1 MSTRDKQRTSFTTAG
16 ARAGFLACLAF
27 AVLSA
32 YPASA
37 AESATNRY
45 DAIIGRAPFGR
56 APRQPTPEE
65 IAAALALQTP
75 PPAENAEK
83 LADTIKL
90 NALTSFR
97 GVPAAGFIDT
107 GERRSFLLLEGQT
120 LGGFTLESVDFRRA
134 SARLSRNGV
143 AEDIAMSFAAGQPTN
158 LVTHPTHVLP
168 PESPSAVAPA
178 AAVSKA
184 EAEPAAGGAPPA
196 AATPPIAVD
205 SALAPEAIAA
215 ATVVDASGETR
226 ISFRELHRLRV
237 QQMRE
242 KADQERRERDALSSA
257 AKAEAEA
264 AERKKADEAEAILA
278 LEEKTRQQHRAKV
291 IEAIKQGYDVAIDF
305 ELTPAEAKSLADAGF
320 AIPEEALKA
329 EPEAAAPAVQETPKA
344 ESPAAETPEVL

>member
-1 MSTRDKQRTSFTTAG
+1 MSTRDTPRTSFTTAG
-16 ARAGFLACLAF
+16 ARAGLMTFLALAALPF
-27 AVLSA
+27 LH
-32 YPASA
+32 ASA
-37 AESATNRY
+37 AEADVATNRY
-45 DAIIGRAPFGR
+45 DAIIRRAPFGR

-65 IAAALALQTP
+65 IAAALALQAP
-75 PPAENAEK
+75 PPADEVEK

-90 NALTSFR
+90 NALTSYR

-107 GERRSFLLLEGQT
+107 RERRSFLLLEGQT

-158 LVTHPTHVLP
+158 LLTHPTHVLP
-168 PESPSAVAPA
+168 TASPATTDA
-178 AAVSKA
+178 AAVSKT
-184 EAEPAAGGAPPA
+184 EATPAAGGKPS
-196 AATPPIAVD
+196 TDID
-205 SALAPEAIAA
+205 SALTPEAIAA
-215 ATVVDASGETR
+215 ATVVDASGEAR

-242 KADQERRERDALSSA
+242 KADQERSEREALSNA

-264 AERKKADEAEAILA
+264 TERQKAEEAEAILV
-278 LEEKTRQQHRAKV
+278 LEEKTRQQHRAQV

-320 AIPEEALKA
+320 AIPDEAFKA
-329 EPEAAAPAVQETPKA
+329 DPEAAAPATPDTSKA
-344 ESPAAETPEVL
+344 ESATAEIPEEP

>member
-1 MSTRDKQRTSFTTAG
+1 MSTRDTPRTSFTTAG
-16 ARAGFLACLAF
+16 ARAGLMTFLALAALPF
-27 AVLSA
+27 LH
-32 YPASA
+32 AST
-37 AESATNRY
+37 AEADVATNRY
-45 DAIIGRAPFGR
+45 DAIIRRAPFGR

-65 IAAALALQTP
+65 IAAALARQAA
-75 PPAENAEK
+75 PAAETAEK

-90 NALTSFR
+90 NALTSYR

-107 GERRSFLLLEGQT
+107 RERRSFLLLEGQT

-158 LVTHPTHVLP
+158 LLTHPTHVLP
-168 PESPSAVAPA
+168 TASPATTDA
-178 AAVSKA
+178 AAVSKT
-184 EAEPAAGGAPPA
+184 EATPAARGKPS
-196 AATPPIAVD
+196 TDID
-205 SALAPEAIAA
+205 SALTPEAIAA
-215 ATVVDASGETR
+215 ATVVDASGEAR

-264 AERKKADEAEAILA
+264 AERKKADEAEAILV
-278 LEEKTRQQHRAKV
+278 LEEKTRQQHRAQV

-329 EPEAAAPAVQETPKA
+329 EPEATAPAAQETPKA
-344 ESPAAETPEVL
+344 EAPAMEIPEEP

>member
-1 MSTRDKQRTSFTTAG
+1 MSTRDTPRTSFTTAG
-16 ARAGFLACLAF
+16 ARAGLMTFLALAALPF
-27 AVLSA
+27 LH
-32 YPASA
+32 AST
-37 AESATNRY
+37 AEADVATNRY
-45 DAIIGRAPFGR
+45 DAIIRRAPFGR

-65 IAAALALQTP
+65 IAAALALQAA
-75 PPAENAEK
+75 PAAETAEK

-90 NALTSFR
+90 NALTSYR

-107 GERRSFLLLEGQT
+107 RERRSFLLLEGQT

-158 LVTHPTHVLP
+158 LLTHPTHVLP
-168 PESPSAVAPA
+168 TASPATTDA
-178 AAVSKA
+178 AAVSKT
-184 EAEPAAGGAPPA
+184 EATPAARGKPS
-196 AATPPIAVD
+196 TDID
-205 SALAPEAIAA
+205 SALTPEAIAA
-215 ATVVDASGETR
+215 ATVVDASGEAR

-264 AERKKADEAEAILA
+264 AERKKADEAEAILV
-278 LEEKTRQQHRAKV
+278 LEEKTRQQHRAQV

-329 EPEAAAPAVQETPKA
+329 EPEATAPAAQETPKA
-344 ESPAAETPEVL
+344 ESATAEIPEEP

>member
-1 MSTRDKQRTSFTTAG
+1 MSTRDTPRTSFTTAG
-16 ARAGFLACLAF
+16 ARAGLMTFLALAALPF
-27 AVLSA
+27 LH
-32 YPASA
+32 ASA
-37 AESATNRY
+37 AEADVATNRY
-45 DAIIGRAPFGR
+45 DAIIRRAPFGR

-65 IAAALALQTP
+65 IAAALALQAP
-75 PPAENAEK
+75 PPADEVEK

-107 GERRSFLLLEGQT
+107 RERRSFLLLEGQT

-168 PESPSAVAPA
+168 PESPAPVAA
-178 AAVSKA
+178 APAVSKTETA
-184 EAEPAAGGAPPA
+184 QPGAG
-196 AATPPIAVD
+196 TPPIAVD
-205 SALAPEAIAA
+205 SALTPEAIAA

-242 KADQERRERDALSSA
+242 KAEQERRERDALSSA

-264 AERKKADEAEAILA
+264 AERKKADEAEAILV
-278 LEEKTRQQHRAKV
+278 LEEKTRQQHRAQV

-329 EPEAAAPAVQETPKA
+329 EPEATAPAAQETPKA
-344 ESPAAETPEVL
+344 EAPAMEIPEEP